1 MTIAAWSCSWG
12 CIDVPIPPQA
22 TKFSRNGVTL
32 TSNVDRANY
41 LITELTRAAMRD
53 VAKYVLRIVRANV
66 RSISGYTRRMRYA
79 TMRYQYWVRKKECD
93 LQLGIEN
100 TAKGAETAWWADQSE
115 LGTGGQPKRGF
126 LRAAVYENI
135 EMIRKI
141 EAQYLSAIEDE
152 NNAASLIDE
161 SENNP
166 EDENE

>member
-1 MTIAAWSCSWG
+1 M
-12 CIDVPIPPQA
+12 PLPPQA
-22 TKFSRNGVTL
+22 TKIKRNGVEL

-53 VAKYVLRIVRANV
+53 VAKYVLKIVRSNV
-66 RSISGYTRRMRYA
+66 RHINRFTQKMRYA
-79 TMRYQYWVRKKECD
+79 TTRYQYWIRKKETD

-115 LGTGGQPKRGF
+115 LGTAGQPKRGF
-126 LRAAVYENI
+126 LRSAVYENI

-152 NNAASLIDE
+152 MNAASMCDE
-161 SENNP
+161 SENDP
-166 EDENE
+166 EDESE

>member
-1 MTIAAWSCSWG
+1 M
-12 CIDVPIPPQA
+12 
-22 TKFSRNGVTL
+22 TL